1 MRRALGGIILGR
13 SCYTTQRPRFAVR
26 SAVVCASRGS
36 RSAHDQSGGA
46 TSAKQLLVVDN
57 RGSGARARGVCTFA
71 RKSSPAQPRRSPP
84 FSSTWRF
91 AYLAV
96 AVVTFSA
103 VAVGG
108 AAIFFITT

>member
-1 MRRALGGIILGR
+1 M
-13 SCYTTQRPRFAVR
+13 TQRPRFAMR
-26 SAVVCASRGS
+26 PAVVCASRGS

-46 TSAKQLLVVDN
+46 TTVVQSGQVVVVDN
-57 RGSGARARGVCTFA
+57 RGSGARARGGCTFA